1 MTLVITHTDGNL
13 MTRVILP
20 QVDRRRHA
28 AWPGPESDEPRFGP
42 LASDDEPAVSALLA
56 RCSRITLYRRFH
68 SFTDGQAY
76 ARGLF
81 TRRAGYHTLV
91 ARCGPLCIGLGDL
104 ALGATGSADLAVL
117 VEDAWQRR
125 GIGSRLISALLDTA
139 RSQGAA
145 TAHAD
150 VLGDGQFILRA
161 LHQAGPLAVSWQTG
175 TFSVDIDLRRDR
187 SGGPV
192 Q

>member
-1 MTLVITHTDGNL
+1 MTS
-13 MTRVILP
+13 VILP
-20 QVDRRRHA
+20 QVDKRPLA
-28 AWPGPESDEPRFGP
+28 AWPRPQGGEPTIEP
-42 LASDDEPAVSALLA
+42 LASDDQAGVLALLA

-81 TRRAGYHTLV
+81 TRRPGYHTLV

-104 ALGATGSADLAVL
+104 ALGATGTADLAVL

-125 GIGSRLISALLDTA
+125 GIGSRLISGLLDTA
-139 RSQGAA
+139 RSQGAD

-150 VLGDGQFILRA
+150 VLGDGQFVLRA
-161 LHQAGPLAVSWQTG
+161 LHRAGPLTVSWQTG
-175 TFSVDIDLRRDR
+175 TFSIDIDLRQDR
-187 SGGPV
+187 SAGAV

>member
-1 MTLVITHTDGNL
+1 VL
-13 MTRVILP
+13 
-20 QVDRRRHA
+20 
-28 AWPGPESDEPRFGP
+28 
-42 LASDDEPAVSALLA
+42 ALLA

-76 ARGLF
+76 AQGLF
-81 TRRAGYHTLV
+81 TRRAGYRTLV
-91 ARCGPLCIGLGDL
+91 ARCGPLCVGLGDL
-104 ALGATGSADLAVL
+104 ALGAAGIADVAVL

-125 GIGSRLISALLDTA
+125 GIGRGLISALLDTA

-150 VLGDGQFILRA
+150 VLGDGQFLLRA
-161 LHQAGPLAVSWQTG
+161 LHQAGPLTVSWQTG
-175 TFSVDIDLRRDR
+175 TFSVDIDLRSS
-187 SGGPV
+187 SGSV

>member
-1 MTLVITHTDGNL
+1 MTLVITHTYGNL
-13 MTRVILP
+13 MTSVIPP
-20 QVDRRRHA
+20 QVDWRRHA
-28 AWPGPESDEPRFGP
+28 AGPRPGGGEPRFDP
-42 LASDDEPAVSALLA
+42 LTADDEPAVSALLA

-68 SFTDGQAY
+68 SFTDGRAY

-81 TRRAGYHTLV
+81 TRRAGYYTLV

-104 ALGATGSADLAVL
+104 ALGASGTADLGVL

-125 GIGSRLISALLDTA
+125 GIGTRLISALLDAA

-150 VLGDGQFILRA
+150 VLDDGQFLLRA
-161 LHQAGPLAVSWQTG
+161 LHQAGPLTVSWQTG
-175 TFSVDIDLRRDR
+175 TFSVDIDLRSS
-187 SGGPV
+187 SGSV
-192 Q
+192 R